1 MCCRR
6 SSSMAWHRARPS
18 TCLHGCRSAWKAGGR
33 STCSRSMRAGWMSAG
48 PTTWPVPGALWHRR
62 KTPDAMSSLAI
73 IPARKGSVRLPGKN
87 TRLLGN
93 KPMVQWT
100 IEAALGSACV
110 DEVLVTSDDEEV
122 LGIAGKLGVP
132 HLVNRPASLAGP
144 DTSSADVV
152 RHALTEADVRGIDV
166 TSICLLQPTSPLRT
180 SAHIDEAFAMRAG
193 PRAKPVVSVC
203 ELDHPLAWCFR
214 LDDRQE
220 LHSLALP
227 QVPLPY

>member
-1 MCCRR
+1 MC
-6 SSSMAWHRARPS
+6 
-18 TCLHGCRSAWKAGGR
+18 
-33 STCSRSMRAGWMSAG
+33 
-48 PTTWPVPGALWHRR
+48 
-62 KTPDAMSSLAI
+62 SLAI

-152 RHALTEADVRGIDV
+152 RHALAEADVRGIET

-227 QVPLPY
+227 QVPLPYRLNGAIYIVDRDHFESCGQLVPQEALGYVMPRERSVDVDTQYDFDLAAVLIGRLQAG